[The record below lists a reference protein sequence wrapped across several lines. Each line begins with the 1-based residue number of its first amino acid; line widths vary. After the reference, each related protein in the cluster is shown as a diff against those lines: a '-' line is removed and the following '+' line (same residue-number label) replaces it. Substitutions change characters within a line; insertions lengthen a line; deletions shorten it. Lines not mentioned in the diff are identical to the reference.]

1 MRRRSLL
8 TLLSTGATIGLS
20 GCLNGEVKEEVSGQ
34 TIRLEPQSGWE
45 REIGGVD
52 GSGAIGYTVRSE
64 TGRFQVYYFR
74 ESEYEQYLS
83 FLSGE
88 TVESP
93 PTGIDK
99 LHKTAVYDEKR
110 EVYEARVPS
119 DGGRTSIGLEESDY
133 FVIDY
138 SMYGIGLDV
147 DEHGDDLRAT
157 VTLQVV
163 EDRFDFL

>member
-1 MRRRSLL
+1 
-8 TLLSTGATIGLS
+8 
-20 GCLNGEVKEEVSGQ
+20 LNGEVKEQVSGQ

-45 REIGGVD
+45 REIDGVD
-52 GSGAIGYTVRSE
+52 GSGGIEYTVRSE

-74 ESEYEQYLS
+74 KSEYEQYQS

-88 TVESP
+88 EIGSHS
-93 PTGIDK
+93 TGIGK
-99 LHKTAVYDEKR
+99 LHKTAVYDEKQD
-110 EVYEARVPS
+110 VYEAQVPD
-119 DGGRTSIGLEESDY
+119 DGGRTSIGFEQSDY

-138 SMYGIGLDV
+138 SMYGVGLDV
-147 DEHGDDLRAT
+147 DEHGDNLRAT